1 VTATEPPKPPDFF
14 QTAARAGLAL
24 IPGIGGAVQVIYE
37 DVRANIAYRQWQTIQ
52 EIADN
57 VGEAALAEQL
67 DDDAVRQALFV
78 NGVEVATRTGLE
90 NKRRLLAK
98 VVSAAMLD
106 DFKIDGA
113 QFRVEAL
120 RDLDVPQIKAL
131 ERLHRLAVEHAGR
144 EDDKSIAATYHEAV
158 QAAWLAEPYPVRAA
172 LTRTGVAFAP
182 RGTYGGFSSKA
193 STNSAAVCWLSSTM
207 LTRSIGKGRG
217 SHRPIPVPAS
227 RQARS
232 AHHGPVAGA
241 LRMSRC

>member
-1 VTATEPPKPPDFF
+1 VTATEPPKTPDFF

-24 IPGIGGAVQVIYE
+24 IPGLGGALQVIYE

-57 VGEAALAEQL
+57 VGEATLAEQL
-67 DDDAVRQALFV
+67 DDDPVRQALFV

-113 QFRVEAL
+113 QLRVEAL

-144 EDDKSIAATYHEAV
+144 EDDKSIATAYHEAV

-172 LTRTGVAFAP
+172 LTRTGVAFALM
-182 RGTYGGFSSKA
+182 GTYGGFSVEGI
-193 STNSAAVCWLSSTM
+193 NEF
-207 LTRSIGKGRG
+207 G
-217 SHRPIPVPAS
+217 SGLLAELHDVDAFDWEGTWIAPAD
-227 RQARS
+227 
-232 AHHGPVAGA
+232 AGA
-241 LRMSRC
+241 SEQPSSERASQPGRREQ